1 VYSGICTPSV
11 TVTIPILGSQVGQ
24 LASGNGIEE
33 ALKDGFDLRWT
44 GNYDQCQRCVGS
56 GGVCGNDGGSE
67 FRCFCKDEP
76 YKTLCNFDK
85 ASSSSKRK

>member
-1 VYSGICTPSV
+1 V
-11 TVTIPILGSQVGQ
+11 
-24 LASGNGIEE
+24 E

-44 GNYDQCQRCVGS
+44 GNYDRNYDQCQRCIGS
-56 GGVCGNDGGSE
+56 GGVCGNEGRSE
-67 FRCFCKDEP
+67 FRCFCIDGP